1 MKSYIYLGFKL
12 PLSHLQPK
20 GMAPTGGMR
29 TDYYRRLGG
38 GWLSIQKLL
47 KHWLPMLE
55 RYKRS
60 VARLRAQQK
69 PRNGL
74 SRGER

>member
-1 MKSYIYLGFKL
+1 
-12 PLSHLQPK
+12 
-20 GMAPTGGMR
+20 
-29 TDYYRRLGG
+29 
-38 GWLSIQKLL
+38 
-47 KHWLPMLE
+47 MLE